1 MKSKIKLFFSL
12 IIIVLLAIS
21 RMTCESPHY
30 LKFQNTAELQEYLR
44 WSADKPPI
52 ISAHRGG
59 PMPGFPENCIETFE
73 NSLNYAPCIIEC
85 DVARTRDSVLVM
97 MHDYTLDRTTTG
109 SGKISDFSLAELK
122 ELYLK
127 DNNGNITRYK
137 IPTLAEVLDWG
148 RNRAIIELDI
158 KGSISAEEIVNMIN
172 AKNAVGYTIV
182 ITYDLPDAVEYHEL
196 NSDLVISATA
206 RSVEGVQR
214 LLETGIDPKCLVA
227 FAGVHEPEPAV
238 YDLLHQKEIM
248 AILGTMGNL
257 DRKAEKKG
265 FGVYQDLVN
274 NGADI
279 LATDNVVLASK
290 ILEK

>member
-12 IIIVLLAIS
+12 TIIVLLAVFQ
-21 RMTCESPHY
+21 MACESPHY

-85 DVARTRDSVLVM
+85 DVARTKDSVLVM
-97 MHDYTLDRTTTG
+97 MHDYTLDRTTSG
-109 SGKISDFSLAELK
+109 SGKIGDFSLTELK

-127 DNNGNITRYK
+127 DNDGNLTEYK

-148 RNRAIIELDI
+148 RNRAIVELDI
-158 KGSISAEEIVNMIN
+158 KGSISAEEIVALIN
-172 AKNAVGYTIV
+172 KKNAVTYTIV
-182 ITYDLPDAVEYHEL
+182 ITYNLPDAIEYHEL

-214 LLETGIDPKCLVA
+214 LLETGIDPRCLVA
-227 FAGVHEPEPAV
+227 FAGVFEPDPAV
-238 YDLLHQKEIM
+238 YELLHDNGIM

-257 DRKAEKKG
+257 DRKAEKQGAK
-265 FGVYQDLVN
+265 VYQELID

-279 LATDNVVLASK
+279 LATDNVALAAK
-290 ILEK
+290 ILQH